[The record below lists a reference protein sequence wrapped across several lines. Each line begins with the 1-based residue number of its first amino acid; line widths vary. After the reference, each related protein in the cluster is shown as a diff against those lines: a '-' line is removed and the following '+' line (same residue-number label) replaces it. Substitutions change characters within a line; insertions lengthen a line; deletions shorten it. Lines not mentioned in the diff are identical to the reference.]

1 LLLDRLL
8 LLLFRALLLN
18 RLRLRFLSLGRRL
31 LLLNRL
37 DFNLIVVY
45 VLVSDLNLVI
55 SNAPLPVNY
64 KLISVNPWARKQELE
79 HEFLVSTLL
88 HLNLIPVKPRAS
100 N

>member
-1 LLLDRLL
+1 MLLYRLL

-64 KLISVNPWARKQELE
+64 KLISVNPWAR
-79 HEFLVSTLL
+79 
-88 HLNLIPVKPRAS
+88 
-100 N
+100 